1 MQIHLHPEIF
11 DQVAN
16 GIKTVEARV
25 NDEKRQQLRVGDIIT
40 ILKRPDEI
48 DTLQVKVTGLHTFSN
63 FTELANNYTI
73 EQLYSPN
80 YTKKQYLAL
89 FPQFYSDEEITKYGA
104 VAIEFELVWWLYF
117 LRFELT
123 ELMRVIFVVG
133 SVAAS
138 QAIVMD
144 PTKFPRAHNRIVQ
157 LQFMAAPAVITLAM
171 LCWKPA
177 KMNNGTP
184 INTPQIEPSL

>member
-11 DQVAN
+11 DQVAK

-89 FPQFYSDEEITKYGA
+89 FPQFYSDEEITRYGA
-104 VAIEFELVWWLYF
+104 VAIEFELV
-117 LRFELT
+117 R
-123 ELMRVIFVVG
+123 
-133 SVAAS
+133 
-138 QAIVMD
+138 
-144 PTKFPRAHNRIVQ
+144 
-157 LQFMAAPAVITLAM
+157 
-171 LCWKPA
+171 
-177 KMNNGTP
+177 
-184 INTPQIEPSL
+184 

>member
-80 YTKKQYLAL
+80 YSKKQYLAL
-89 FPQFYSDEEITKYGA
+89 FPQSYSDEEIAKYGA
-104 VAIEFELVWWLYF
+104 VAIEFELV
-117 LRFELT
+117 
-123 ELMRVIFVVG
+123 
-133 SVAAS
+133 
-138 QAIVMD
+138 
-144 PTKFPRAHNRIVQ
+144 
-157 LQFMAAPAVITLAM
+157 
-171 LCWKPA
+171 
-177 KMNNGTP
+177 
-184 INTPQIEPSL
+184 